1 MGSFKKCGTCLKIFC
16 CNGKSEINS
25 DQNCG
30 YHLCNGNHYR
40 NSAMEVLMTFSIQH
54 LPFICKNNIF
64 GCEEILDESKLLEHE
79 KYCNYQK
86 VNCAFLEGCKTEVG
100 LLNYLEHFKEAHFVI
115 NTDGNGKIF
124 KLPIDLFTMA
134 QKSFFEIYVNC
145 RLLKVSAYVILYS
158 VHSMVYIIRPGHLRL
173 SRLET

>member
-1 MGSFKKCGTCLKIFC
+1 MGSFKKCGTCLNIFC

-40 NSAMEVLMTFSIQH
+40 NPAMDVLMTFSIQH

-124 KLPIDLFTMA
+124 KLPIDLFTKA

-145 RLLKVSAYVILYS
+145 RLLKVSA
-158 VHSMVYIIRPGHLRL
+158 
-173 SRLET
+173 